1 MTPDEAALVIT
12 NYYFAPIEGER
23 WQITPERFAEAAR
36 ERWPDCTTRLIED
49 DSGVA
54 ARVRFAMTFS
64 DGAQRSGSYH
74 PRSGVSL
81 RGYTA
86 LDAAEF
92 MAWFVAMLDPDVRV
106 LFNNRESI
114 EDGDYD
120 DHVLPRAMGLR
131 PMAEALAT
139 HLAGALVGE

>member
-12 NYYFAPIEGER
+12 SYYFAPAGGGR
-23 WQITPERFAEAAR
+23 WGVTLEDFAQAAR
-36 ERWPDCTTRLIED
+36 GRWPNCTTALTED

-54 ARVRFAMTFS
+54 ESAEFAMIFEG
-64 DGAQRSGSYH
+64 GAERSGEYSH
-74 PRSGVSL
+74 TGL
-81 RGYTA
+81 TLTGYTA

-92 MAWFVAMLDPDVRV
+92 MSWFVAMLDSDVRV